1 MNNPGFI
8 VEGKQEKKI
17 LERICP
23 NQTIRKISNGHKTPL
38 AVIAKDIFA
47 ELKSFNSYCYPVIV
61 IFDRENKKRKN
72 NIEEIVKE
80 VRSELKDLETQKTR
94 GMTDGIIFGI
104 PDLTLETWILP
115 FVDEYGKF
123 TTKPAQGYD
132 GERCLGK
139 LENRL
144 EKAGIQYDKA
154 GNGVKMFVDNVDPI
168 ELSTVS
174 PSFKSFYDQI
184 KPHCKWYH
192 RKFSSLS

>member
-23 NQTIRKISNGHKTPL
+23 NRTIRKISNGHKTPL

-72 NIEEIVKE
+72 NVEEIVRE
-80 VRSELKDLETQKTR
+80 VQSELKKLETKETK

-115 FVDEYGKF
+115 FVDEFGQF

-139 LENRL
+139 LETRL
-144 EKAGIQYDKA
+144 EKVGIQYDKT
-154 GNGVKMFVDNVDPI
+154 GNGVKMFVDYVDPI
-168 ELSTVS
+168 GLSTVS
-174 PSFKSFYDQI
+174 PSFKKFHEQI
-184 KPHCKWYH
+184 KSHCIWFQRQKEVD
-192 RKFSSLS
+192 